1 MKSRVRA
8 VNTSHALSLLLRT
21 ILCLRI
27 LGTFLIFTGCLSMT
41 TVANSQNSLHLWT
54 TRARH
59 SNVTQFFNFVSVQND
74 ERQWGVNTTD
84 DDFPITGWRSLFPR
98 LKASEEWSH
107 AGNDKNAA
115 YEYISS
121 RLFRVN
127 VMTSFGRVKLA
138 DWVGNLLFENGRE
151 IDYGYPR

>member
-8 VNTSHALSLLLRT
+8 VNTSLALSLLLRT

-27 LGTFLIFTGCLSMT
+27 PGTFLIFTGCLSMT

-59 SNVTQFFNFVSVQND
+59 SNVSQFFNFVSVQSD

-84 DDFPITGWRSLFPR
+84 DDFPITGRRSLLPD
-98 LKASEEWSH
+98 LKALEESSH
-107 AGNDKNAA
+107 AGKDKNAA
-115 YEYISS
+115 YECISS

-127 VMTSFGRVKLA
+127 AMTSFGHVKLA

-151 IDYGYPR
+151 IDYGDPR